1 MGGLEP
7 TGDHVLELLRA
18 GKPVV
23 TANKQLLARRST
35 ELFAAA
41 AEAGVQLRFEA
52 SVCAAIPVI
61 KVLRESLVVTNVH
74 RVLGIVNGTTNFILT
89 RMEAGAGYE
98 EALAEAQRLGYAEAD
113 PTEDVSGADAAA
125 KMAILASVAFG
136 SRVELGDVAYEGI
149 ERIRPEHVEAARSLD
164 SVVRLVGTATLV
176 DGAVDVR
183 VGPAL
188 VGRHHP
194 LASVEGPF
202 NAVMLHGDAIREIM
216 LEGPGAGGLETASA
230 VVADMVSV
238 LGTTGTGFLQ
248 GDACWRSLPTLPA
261 GELRAPFYVRIA
273 VDDRPGVLA
282 HVAER
287 LRRGRGLDRPA
298 RRSRCRTAAQRS
310 TSSRTARR
318 RAALPPRSTR
328 SPRCPRCTPARR
340 RSASSP
346 SAASE
351 LRVTLG
357 EGSTPLLPV
366 PRLSARLG
374 VELWVKW
381 EGSNPTG
388 SFKDRGMAV
397 AVSRALERGAPGIV
411 CASTGNTAAS
421 AAAYGA
427 RAGLPVVVVT
437 SRGSVARGK
446 VIQARAVGVE
456 LREIDGT
463 FNDAHLEARRLA
475 EIEGLVNVNS
485 INPDRIEG
493 QSSAAREVLE
503 QLGGLPD
510 VLALPYGGGGN
521 TVSYARGFGETLPRF
536 LLGEAAQRRET
547 FATRDP
553 DRRAGPP

>member
-1 MGGLEP
+1 MSVDVPVALLGYGTVGCAVARLLADSADDIERATGHRLRLVRALVRDAEKEREFQPDDGVLTTDFADIHQDASIAVVAEVMGGLEP
-7 TGDHVLELLRA
+7 TGDYVLELLRA

-89 RMEAGAGYE
+89 RMEGGAGYE

-149 ERIRPEHVEAARSLD
+149 ERIRPEHVNAARSLD

-248 GDACWRSLPTLPA
+248 DDACWRSLPTLPA
-261 GELRAPFYVRIA
+261 GELPAPFYVRIA

-282 HVAER
+282 HIAER
-287 LRRGRGLDRPA
+287 FAEEGVSIAQLSQQVQNGSAALDVVTHTAPSGRVAAALDRI
-298 RRSRCRTAAQRS
+298 
-310 TSSRTARR
+310 
-318 RAALPPRSTR
+318 AALPEVH
-328 SPRCPRCTPARR
+328 ARPE
-340 RSASSP
+340 A
-346 SAASE
+346 
-351 LRVTLG
+351 LRVIT
-357 EGSTPLLPV
+357 
-366 PRLSARLG
+366 
-374 VELWVKW
+374 
-381 EGSNPTG
+381 
-388 SFKDRGMAV
+388 
-397 AVSRALERGAPGIV
+397 ERGV
-411 CASTGNTAAS
+411 
-421 AAAYGA
+421 
-427 RAGLPVVVVT
+427 
-437 SRGSVARGK
+437 
-446 VIQARAVGVE
+446 
-456 LREIDGT
+456 
-463 FNDAHLEARRLA
+463 
-475 EIEGLVNVNS
+475 
-485 INPDRIEG
+485 
-493 QSSAAREVLE
+493 
-503 QLGGLPD
+503 
-510 VLALPYGGGGN
+510 
-521 TVSYARGFGETLPRF
+521 
-536 LLGEAAQRRET
+536 
-547 FATRDP
+547 
-553 DRRAGPP
+553 